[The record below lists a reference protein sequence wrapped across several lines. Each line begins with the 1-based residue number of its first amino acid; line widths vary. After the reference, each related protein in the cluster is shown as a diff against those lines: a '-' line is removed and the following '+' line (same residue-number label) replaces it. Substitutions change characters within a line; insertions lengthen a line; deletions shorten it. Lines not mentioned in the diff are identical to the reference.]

1 MHVTLRGHPPFVR
14 VVHTSRV
21 STHRPPHVIGHR
33 GAPALRPEHSA
44 SGYRLAVE
52 AGAEFVEPDV
62 VPSRDG
68 VLVVRHEPVLDETT
82 DIAARPEFADRR
94 GSFEVDG
101 ARIDGWFAN
110 DLDWDEIRT
119 LRTRERLP
127 RLRPGSAAH
136 DDEDR
141 VLRLRELVEL
151 LDEADG
157 ATGLVIELKH
167 PSLAEELGLDLVEAL
182 ERELEGRWD
191 APSMRGLVFES
202 FEWDVLRRLR
212 ERGLPG
218 RLVALVEGT
227 DGTGPDARARDLE
240 LLDSLAPWADGVSVF
255 HERLELGGAADDPT
269 LVASTRGAHLVREA
283 HERGLAVFT
292 WTLRS
297 EDEFLPAS
305 FAGRP
310 DDYAR
315 AIAATGLDAV
325 FADDPGRA
333 RQAFARD

>member
-1 MHVTLRGHPPFVR
+1 MGHTRGVN
-14 VVHTSRV
+14 TNA
-21 STHRPPHVIGHR
+21 RPLVIGHR

-52 AGAEFVEPDV
+52 AGADFVEPDV

-82 DIAARPEFADRR
+82 DVAARPDFADRR

-101 ARIDGWFAN
+101 TRIDGWFAN
-110 DLDWDEIRT
+110 DLDWTELRT

-127 RLRPGSAAH
+127 RLRPMSAAH

-141 VLRLRELVEL
+141 VLRLRELVDL
-151 LDEADG
+151 LDEAQG
-157 ATGLVIELKH
+157 TTGLVIELKH
-167 PSLAEELGLDLVEAL
+167 PALAQDLGLDLVDAL
-182 ERELEGRWD
+182 ERELDGCWER
-191 APSMRGLVFES
+191 PSMRGLVFES

-212 ERGLPG
+212 DRGIPG

-227 DGTGPDARARDLE
+227 DGTGEEAWGRDLD
-240 LLDSLAPWADGVSVF
+240 LLDSLAPWADGVSVG
-255 HERLELGGAADDPT
+255 HARLELDALADDPS
-269 LVASTRGAHLVREA
+269 LAAATRGAHLVRAA
-283 HERGLAVFT
+283 HERGLDVFT

-297 EDEFLPAS
+297 EDEFLPSS

-325 FADDPGRA
+325 FADDPARA
-333 RQAFARD
+333 RRAFAGA